1 MEVTIMKKNI
11 KKIMGA
17 ALAFCLTTVMLFGG
31 LVEVQ
36 AAKKAPGYVKSFTK
50 TANMSGALLEL
61 KIDAKENTTITVS
74 ASTTSKN
81 KDVTMQVKMWELDDK
96 WELSGKMAKVILDKK
111 TKSGKF
117 KVNVKK
123 GVNTLW
129 VENVGAPGA
138 KVKIKVTAKSGKVIK
153 CTSMQLMDEAG

>member
-1 MEVTIMKKNI
+1 MKKNI

-17 ALAFCLTTVMLFGG
+17 ALAFCLTAVMLFGG

-36 AAKKAPGYVKSFTK
+36 AAKKAPDYTKSFTK
-50 TANMSGALLEL
+50 SAKMSGALLEM
-61 KIDAKENTTITVS
+61 KMDAKKDTTITVS
-74 ASTTSKN
+74 ASTTSKDKN
-81 KDVTMQVKMWELDDK
+81 VTMQVKMWKLDDK
-96 WELSGKMAKVILDKK
+96 GEISGEMAMIILDNK

-153 CTSMQLMDEAG
+153 CTSVQLMDEAG

>member
-17 ALAFCLTTVMLFGG
+17 ALAFCLTAVMLFGG

-36 AAKKAPGYVKSFTK
+36 AAKKAPDYVKSFTK

-96 WELSGKMAKVILDKK
+96 WELSGKMEKIILDKK